1 MMLKLVFIG
10 LVFSGC
16 GGGGDYKGVLANGM
30 NGEPLSDIRILA
42 KSSPPSPDMTCQ
54 VRETKTGPTGAFTV
68 ADLCH
73 KQTYILSVPQPNLQL
88 AGGTV
93 VEGSEQ
99 TEPGSHQAW
108 WSPDGS
114 GVYLLSGDAVK
125 PLPTFS
131 DVESDEAMDGKKVRY
146 PSMKPTGTVIT
157 VDEGKHLVIS
167 GKKMVKRLQFYPLV
181 SDSGRRRL
189 KSGWITDH
197 VFIGHK
203 FTNDSK
209 HEVVEATMDTNKVK
223 DVLIRNE
230 GVRYIAHDAF
240 PAGRYALL
248 GNDDDRVT
256 ILDFGSSQAPAK

>member
-1 MMLKLVFIG
+1 MILKHVLMG
-10 LVFSGC
+10 LVMVGC
-16 GGGGDYKGVLANGM
+16 GGGGDYKGVLTNGM
-30 NGEPLSDIRILA
+30 NGEPLADVRILA

-68 ADLCH
+68 AALCH

-88 AGGTV
+88 SGGSV
-93 VEGSEQ
+93 IEGSEQ

-131 DVESDEAMDGKKVRY
+131 DVESDETLDGQKIRY
-146 PSMKPTGTVIT
+146 PSMKPTGKVIT
-157 VDEGKHLVIS
+157 VDAGKHLVIS
-167 GKKMVKRLQFYPLV
+167 GKKMVKRLQFFPLV
-181 SDSGRRRL
+181 SDPERRRL

-203 FTNDSK
+203 FTSNTQ
-209 HEVVEATMDTNKVK
+209 HEPIETVLDTNKVK

-230 GVRYIAHDAF
+230 GVRYIAHDAL

-248 GNDDDRVT
+248 GNDDERVT